1 MEVVLGSSGQGRHNG
16 IGLLQQSAVLA
27 VSGFVSDQFLEV
39 NEENISG

>member
-1 MEVVLGSSGQGRHNG
+1 MEVVLCSSGQGRHNG